1 MKNKICD
8 DCYYEH
14 GCAQIKPISKDYELE
29 LNPTP
34 CYICKLEYEE
44 LKCPKGYRIIKYD
57 GTYRIQSKFLCFW
70 TTSRVNDLSQD
81 YREFETPYQ
90 AYQYIINEAEYK
102 EIRKKMLEKEKVFK
116 KELKK
121 DNGKIVCGDK

>member
-1 MKNKICD
+1 MKYEICD

-14 GCAQIKPISKDYELE
+14 GCAQIKPIYKDYELE

-44 LKCPKGYRIIKYD
+44 LKCPKGYRIIKYN

-70 TTSRVNDLSQD
+70 LTLKI
-81 YREFETPYQ
+81 REGIDFYHDCKKFKTPHE
-90 AYQYIINEAEYK
+90 AYQYIEYK
-102 EIRKKMLEKEKVFK
+102 EIRKKWLEKEKVFK